1 MAHTSV
7 DEDAASGD
15 CSVYR
20 HLTVQSAFFGFLDD
34 FWVCVRERSCAD
46 ATAGWEVIAQGQL
59 RMGVGDIGQN
69 FRHVEE
75 FQNGVRAA
83 ALSAGVLPMDC

>member
-1 MAHTSV
+1 MAGVSV
-7 DEDAASGD
+7 DEDTPSGECD
-15 CSVYR
+15 IFR
-20 HLTVQSAFFGFLDD
+20 HLTVQSSLFGFLDD
-34 FWVCVRERSCAD
+34 FWVCVRQGACAD
-46 ATAGWEVIAQGQL
+46 TVGWQVMAQGQL

-83 ALSAGVLPMDC
+83 ALSANVLPIDC